1 MQTRNKTPGLNFN
14 GRVWIIDKKIPGIGR
29 VYERTGFGKSERH
42 RAEIR
47 LAELIS
53 EKHEGRRR
61 LAEQVTLFREAA
73 TRFLTEETKRSI
85 ARDARCLELVDPAIG
100 GLPLEQVHMGTLHSY
115 IFGRREEG
123 VRSSTVRRELAV
135 VRRVLTL
142 AARRYR
148 HEDGSP
154 WLKTAPPL
162 LVMPDWEDSA
172 APYPLS
178 WDEQERFF
186 DKLPHHLRDMALFA
200 VNTGLREQGVCFLR
214 WDWEVR
220 VPEMDTSIFIT
231 PGRAMEYADGL
242 WQGEK
247 NKEDQVVVLNR
258 VAKSVV
264 ESLRGQHPE
273 YVFTYRGRR
282 VQRMHNSGWK
292 KAWKD
297 AGLPTD
303 TRHTRGPHNL
313 KHTFGRRLRA
323 AGVPLET
330 RKVLLHHTDGDI
342 TAHYSPAELEEL
354 ITAAEKVASQGRQV
368 TVLRRVV

>member
-14 GRVWIIDKKIPGIGR
+14 GKVWIIDKVIPGVARI
-29 VYERTGFGKSERH
+29 YERTGFGKSEKH

-47 LAELIS
+47 FAELIA
-53 EKHEGRRR
+53 EKYEEKNRRI
-61 LAEQVTLFREAA
+61 EQVTLFREAA
-73 TRFLTEETKRSI
+73 TRFLTEERKRSL
-85 ARDARCLELVDPAIG
+85 ARDAVCLEHADAFIG
-100 GLPLEQVHMGTLHSY
+100 DLPLEQVHMGTLQPY
-115 IFGRREEG
+115 IDGRREVG

-135 VRRVLTL
+135 IRRVLTL
-142 AARRYR
+142 SSRRYR
-148 HEDGSP
+148 HPDGTP
-154 WLKTAPPL
+154 WLETAPPL
-162 LVMPDWEDSA
+162 LSMPDWEDTA
-172 APYPLS
+172 TPYPLS
-178 WDEQERFF
+178 WDEQKRFF
-186 DKLPHHLRDMALFA
+186 DELPTHLRDMALFA

-282 VQRMHNSGWK
+282 VRRMHNSGWK

-303 TRHTRGPHNL
+303 KRHTRGPHNL

-330 RKVLLHHTDGDI
+330 RKVLLHHRDGDI

-354 ITAAEKVASQGRQV
+354 IHAAERVVSQGRQV